1 MDPGFSCHS
10 TRKSLKQKRMTTKR
24 LPKGKNRL
32 WIRQYL
38 QLENSSISANKESS
52 KQCQLCE
59 FRSHTTKIFQSNH
72 RGKQDR
78 INNFKSLQE
87 VTLKN
92 SYTQYSDNVWF
103 IKYWSAMNLFN
114 AERKLPKTENR
125 SEEQIRS
132 NDFRIVNEL

>member
-10 TRKSLKQKRMTTKR
+10 TRKSLKQKRKMTKR

-32 WIRQYL
+32 RIRQYL

-52 KQCQLCE
+52 KQCQLCK

-103 IKYWSAMNLFN
+103 IEYWSAMNLFN
-114 AERKLPKTENR
+114 AERKLPKTEN